1 MSETRLW
8 TEYEDLILKRLRE
21 EDKIQKWTV
30 VAQMM
35 ADEYNLKGRNGKQC
49 KERYIHILYNQISV
63 DSRRNSVISVM
74 GLFTIAETFSTA

>member
-1 MSETRLW
+1 MSETRIW

-49 KERYIHILYNQISV
+49 KERYSYILN
-63 DSRRNSVISVM
+63 N
-74 GLFTIAETFSTA
+74 

>member
-30 VAQMM
+30 VAQIM

-49 KERYIHILYNQISV
+49 K
-63 DSRRNSVISVM
+63 
-74 GLFTIAETFSTA
+74 